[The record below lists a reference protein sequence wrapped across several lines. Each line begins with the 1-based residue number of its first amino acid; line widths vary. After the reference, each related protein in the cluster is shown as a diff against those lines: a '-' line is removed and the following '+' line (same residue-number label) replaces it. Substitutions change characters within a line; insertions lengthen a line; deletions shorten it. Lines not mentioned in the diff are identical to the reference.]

1 MSTPRFDLVDVT
13 QTLRNRRKL
22 LAIIMFIAAMLGTA
36 VFFVRKKKFK
46 AEGNFIIA
54 NPLYAD
60 RNNIFR
66 TTDMNFVDYFGGED
80 DIDRV
85 IAVATSDTVR
95 AIVAKNLNLEEAYKL
110 DLSNPEDQ
118 EKLAGVFKKRLDIK
132 RTEFTTVKISFV
144 DTEPNRA
151 AAVVNECIRVTEARF
166 RGHYLK
172 MKNDVASSVDRKI
185 KELDGSID
193 SLTNVLGEMRDK
205 YHIYDIVNPAR
216 QTISGSIKSNGA
228 QGFGKALE
236 ELQNIEAV
244 KDQLVQDRAKNIS
257 IQNEFHTGADME
269 SMEYITVLTPAK
281 APVDPSGLGLI
292 LTAIASAL
300 FGLFFASVYILMST
314 YYKVLIAV
322 ER

>member
-22 LAIIMFIAAMLGTA
+22 LGIIMVIAAVLGTA

-85 IAVATSDTVR
+85 IAIATSDTVR
-95 AIVAKNLNLEEAYKL
+95 AMVAERLNLAEAYKL
-110 DLSNPEDQ
+110 DLSKPEDRD
-118 EKLAGVFKKRLDIK
+118 KLAGVFEKRLNIK
-132 RTEFTTVKISFV
+132 RTEFTTVKVSFV
-144 DTEPNRA
+144 DTEPVRS
-151 AAVVNECIRVTEARF
+151 AAVVNECIKATEARY
-166 RGHYLK
+166 RGHYIK
-172 MKNDVASSVDRKI
+172 MKKDVASSVDRKI

-205 YHIYDIVNPAR
+205 YRIYDIVNPAR
-216 QTISGSIKSNGA
+216 QSISGAIKSSGV
-228 QGFGKALE
+228 QGFGRALE
-236 ELQNIEAV
+236 EIQNIEAV

-281 APVDPSGLGLI
+281 PPVDPSGLGLI

-300 FGLFFASVYILMST
+300 FGLFFGSVYILLST
-314 YYKVLIAV
+314 YYKLLVSV